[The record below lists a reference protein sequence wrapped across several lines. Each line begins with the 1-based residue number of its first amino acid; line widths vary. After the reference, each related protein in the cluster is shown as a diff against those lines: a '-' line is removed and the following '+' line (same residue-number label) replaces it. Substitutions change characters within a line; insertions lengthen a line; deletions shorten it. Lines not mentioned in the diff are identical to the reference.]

1 MHIKQRRGRA
11 LLYRSEW
18 VPRGAEGNTHG
29 FARQLYVGSIAA
41 EAMTAPEVLRERSA
55 EDEVAFVEDRVCRPT
70 RDRIADHAGEWL
82 RVVGDQAKPRG
93 GSTSD
98 PLAEASPALRSTA
111 QAVAGGR
118 YGKAPAK
125 ECTGSEAAPALG
137 ASVGCSPGRG

>member
-18 VPRGAEGNTHG
+18 VPRGIAGNTHG
-29 FARQLYVGSIAA
+29 FTRQVYIGSIAVDATEVPA
-41 EAMTAPEVLRERSA
+41 ELLKRLTKEEVE
-55 EDEVAFVEDRVCRPT
+55 FVEKSVCRPT